1 MISKKEQNEL
11 EIKRLALIE
20 DKFKSLGKLL
30 YRFWKDQEVHN
41 FNSIMEEHHKEITKL
56 KETKI

>member
-1 MISKKEQNEL
+1 MISKKEQNEA

-20 DKFKSLGKLL
+20 VKFKELGKLL
-30 YRFWKDQEVHN
+30 YNYWKDKQTHN

-56 KETKI
+56 KELKI